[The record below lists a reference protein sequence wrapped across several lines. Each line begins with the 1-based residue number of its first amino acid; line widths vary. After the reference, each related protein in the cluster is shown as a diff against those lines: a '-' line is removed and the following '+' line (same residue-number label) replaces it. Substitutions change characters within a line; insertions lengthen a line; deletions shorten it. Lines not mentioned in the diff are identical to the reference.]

1 MNYKIDTKSQKN
13 AYPGCIIHCRVSTP
27 KQSEQGESLDDQ
39 RKICEGIAHD
49 RDYKILAIFRES
61 FSGRKKYRATFEEI
75 LAFIDKHP
83 GQVKYYI
90 FRVIDRFTR
99 GGTFVYETM
108 KQELTKREVEMID
121 SYGIIQPSKNTLE
134 HLGVAYDWSKNNPSE
149 ITELVM
155 ANQGKQFVTDM
166 LTRTIGRQIALTREG
181 YHTGVNDDGY
191 INNKKEFADG
201 KKRTIQIP
209 DPERAKYF
217 IEMFNLRAEGV
228 HSDQQIVDR
237 LNSMGFKTRIKNRW
251 DRPHEKKIGQIGGVK
266 LSVKKLQAYIQ
277 KPIYCGVV
285 CEKWTNRLPVRAKW
299 EGLVNIEVFNRA
311 NKGKIFIKEDGDNL
325 QIIYNYNPARIK
337 KKIKN
342 NPLFPFRR
350 LVLCPTC
357 KKPFVGSSP
366 AGKSRKGFPTYHCG
380 RNHKY
385 FGVKK
390 SVFEDNFMAFINRL
404 KFKPIVIETIEDVLI
419 SKYRTEQKRLT
430 INSGDINKHLSDL
443 SHEKANAID
452 ALIATKSPAI
462 RSEIEAKIESMEKQI
477 LDAKSIRNRIE
488 IDESDIR
495 LFIKKCKEIM
505 EHPKELLIDTENL
518 EAQQSLFGLV
528 FDKFPTYTDILNG
541 TPKLSLAFEVSQQ
554 KHSKKYL
561 LAALRGVEPRF
572 YA

>member
-1 MNYKIDTKSQKN
+1 MNDKIDTKLVKN
-13 AYPGCIIHCRVSTP
+13 SHPGCLIHCRVSTP

-39 RKICEGIAHD
+39 KKICEEIAND

-75 LAFIDKHP
+75 LTFIDKHP

-108 KQELTKREVEMID
+108 KQELTKRGVEMID

-166 LTRTIGRQIALTREG
+166 LTRTIDRQIALTREG

-191 INNKKEFADG
+191 INKKVFVEG
-201 KKRTIQIP
+201 KKKTIQSH

-228 HSDQQIVDR
+228 YSDEQIVDK
-237 LNSMGFKTRIKNRW
+237 LNSMGFRTRIKNRW
-251 DRPHEKKIGQIGGVK
+251 DKHHEKAIGQIGGVK
-266 LSVKKLQAYIQ
+266 LSVKKLQSYIQ
-277 KPIYCGVV
+277 KPIYCGMV
-285 CEKWTNRLPVRAKW
+285 CEKWTYHQPVKAKW
-299 EGLVNIEVFNRA
+299 EGLVSVEIFNRA
-311 NKGKIFIKEDGDNL
+311 NKGKVFIKENNDGKF
-325 QIIYNYNPARIK
+325 QIIYNYNPARIT

-342 NPLFPFRR
+342 NPLFPFRK

-366 AGKSRKGFPTYHCG
+366 AGKSKKGFPTYHCG
-380 RNHKY
+380 RKHKY

-390 SVFEDNFMAFINRL
+390 SIFEDNFLAFIDKL
-404 KFKPIVIETIEDVLI
+404 KFKPIVIDTIEDVLI
-419 SKYRTEQKRLT
+419 SKYRTEEKRLSV
-430 INSGDINKHLSDL
+430 NSGDINRHLSDL
-443 SHEKANAID
+443 NSEKASAID

-462 RSEIEAKIESMEKQI
+462 RADIERVIEGLDNQI
-477 LDAKSIRNRIE
+477 LNVKTERNRIE
-488 IDESDIR
+488 INENDIR

-528 FDKFPTYTDILNG
+528 FDEFPTYTDILNG
-541 TPKLSLAFEVSQQ
+541 TPKLSLAFKLSETSQT
-554 KHSKKYL
+554 KKSL
-561 LAALRGVEPRF
+561 LAAPAGVEP
-572 YA
+572 ALPG